1 MYTLFRVRHRNG
13 TIHALTHQ
21 SWDENFKQKIMIPSH
36 IRNSYAGPSQER
48 PGGPDMPANNE
59 KSKFK

>member
-1 MYTLFRVRHRNG
+1 
-13 TIHALTHQ
+13 
-21 SWDENFKQKIMIPSH
+21 MIPSH

-59 KSKFK
+59 KSKLKLLAAITILIVDVFNNEH

>member
-1 MYTLFRVRHRNG
+1 
-13 TIHALTHQ
+13 
-21 SWDENFKQKIMIPSH
+21 MIPSH

-59 KSKFK
+59 KSKFKLLATILIVEVFNVHEQ